1 MQSSGEFS
9 VPYKRDLRV
18 KSKLEELPYLLSWFN
33 SLHGTL
39 VPRLIWI
46 QCQTA
51 LAEGF
56 TNAVR
61 HAHKNRDAETPIDI
75 EVIVAE
81 ASLQIR
87 IWDQG
92 AEFNLQQALQ
102 RLPQTTDKDA
112 FGGRGIPLI
121 ARLTDDFSY
130 TRADADRNCLL
141 LVKHFLP
148 DPPSS

>member
-1 MQSSGEFS
+1 MQYSGVIS

-18 KSKLEELPYLLSWFN
+18 NSKLEELPYILSWFN
-33 SLHGTL
+33 RLNESL
-39 VPRLIWI
+39 VPGLVWI

-61 HAHKNRDAETPIDI
+61 HAHKNRKVETPIDI
-75 EVIVAE
+75 EVTVSE

-92 AEFNLQQALQ
+92 PEFNLQKKLQ
-102 RLPQTTDKDA
+102 SLPQAADTNA
-112 FGGRGIPLI
+112 FGGRGIQLI

-130 TRADADRNCLL
+130 TRTESDRNCLL
-141 LVKHFLP
+141 LVKRFLP
-148 DPPSS
+148 NPPSS